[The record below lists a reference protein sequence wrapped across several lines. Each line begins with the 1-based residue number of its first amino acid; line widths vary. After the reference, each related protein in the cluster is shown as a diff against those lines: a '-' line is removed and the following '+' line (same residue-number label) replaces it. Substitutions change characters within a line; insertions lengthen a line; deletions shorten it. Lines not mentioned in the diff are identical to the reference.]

1 MPPRARARWK
11 HVFSWIL
18 RRRHPSPE
26 RCPEGAGRLW
36 ARPLRKVETA
46 PRGPGRLLPT
56 AACLAGRQAGLERRG
71 PPQGGA
77 EPAGGTLPEP
87 GAGGSPKPAKVLPE
101 GSGARKAW
109 AAPVPRQA
117 RVVWPEMKPGRQAL
131 VARRPQARKR
141 RATRTPGLG
150 LPGPEARQVRTARER
165 RVPRKPGRAW
175 CGRGFPTIRGEAA
188 GRGSGAAVP
197 ARRKAQGW

>member
-26 RCPEGAGRLW
+26 RCPDGAGRLW
-36 ARPLRKVETA
+36 ARPLRRAQTA

-71 PPQGGA
+71 PPQDGA
-77 EPAGGTLPEP
+77 EPAGGTLQEP
-87 GAGGSPKPAKVLPE
+87 GAGGSPKLAKVLP
-101 GSGARKAW
+101 GGAGARKTW

-117 RVVWPEMKPGRQAL
+117 RTEMKPGRQVQA
-131 VARRPQARKR
+131 ARRPQARKR

-165 RVPRKPGRAW
+165 RVSRKPGRPW
-175 CGRGFPTIRGEAA
+175 CGRGFPTIRGAAA

-197 ARRKAQGW
+197 ARRTAQGW

>member
-11 HVFSWIL
+11 PVFSWIL
-18 RRRHPSPE
+18 RRRHPSPG

-36 ARPLRKVETA
+36 ARPLRRAQTA

-117 RVVWPEMKPGRQAL
+117 RTEMKPGRQAL
-131 VARRPQARKR
+131 AARRPQARKR

-150 LPGPEARQVRTARER
+150 LPGPEARSVRTARER

-175 CGRGFPTIRGEAA
+175 YGRGFPTIRGEAA

>member
-36 ARPLRKVETA
+36 ARPLRRAQTA

-77 EPAGGTLPEP
+77 EPAYGTLPER
-87 GAGGSPKPAKVLPE
+87 GAGGSPKFAKVLPRE
-101 GSGARKAW
+101 AGSRKTW

-117 RVVWPEMKPGRQAL
+117 RTEMKPG
-131 VARRPQARKR
+131 
-141 RATRTPGLG
+141 
-150 LPGPEARQVRTARER
+150 RQVRTARER
-165 RVPRKPGRAW
+165 RVSRKPGRPW
-175 CGRGFPTIRGEAA
+175 CGRGFPMIRGAAA

-197 ARRKAQGW
+197 ARRTAQGW

>member
-11 HVFSWIL
+11 HVFLGSCGDGIL
-18 RRRHPSPE
+18 RRSGVQRVRGVCGRD
-26 RCPEGAGRLW
+26 RCGRFRLLRGSRSSCFHGGVPCGAAGRAGAAGAATGRGGTGVRDAAGAGRGGIAEVCEGFAEGAGS
-36 ARPLRKVETA
+36 RKT
-46 PRGPGRLLPT
+46 
-56 AACLAGRQAGLERRG
+56 
-71 PPQGGA
+71 
-77 EPAGGTLPEP
+77 
-87 GAGGSPKPAKVLPE
+87 
-101 GSGARKAW
+101 W

-117 RVVWPEMKPGRQAL
+117 RTEMKPGRQVQA
-131 VARRPQARKR
+131 ARRPQARKR

-165 RVPRKPGRAW
+165 RVSRKPGRPW
-175 CGRGFPTIRGEAA
+175 CGRGFPTIRGAAA